1 MNELEKLSIPL
12 IRYLEQNYNPYT
24 KIEITKD
31 GIKVLTEESSISN
44 IDNKQKKYE
53 LTYDYKLGDK
63 RLVITNSEAIYNQI
77 ENKKLFKAPSIID
90 DRTFIFLVN

>member
-1 MNELEKLSIPL
+1 MNELEKLSRPL
-12 IRYLEQNYNPYT
+12 IRYLEKNYNPHT
-24 KIEITKD
+24 KIEITKN
-31 GIKVLTEESSISN
+31 GIKVLTEEISIPN

-90 DRTFIFLVN
+90 DRNFIFLVN